1 MMSSLNDSV
10 SVLTGVGPKK
20 LTALNQL
27 GINTIIDLLTF
38 YPYRYDDLKA
48 KKLSEIT
55 DQEKVT
61 LKGIVS
67 SEPVLIR
74 FGQKRNLLNV
84 RLLIDSDNIT
94 VSFFNQPFLQK
105 QFEIGKEVAVYGKWD
120 DKRKSLSGMKLLTK
134 QNDDKL
140 SAIYRSSKD
149 IHQSAIRQLITQAFE
164 QYADRIDSILPNS
177 LIKKYRLINRKTM
190 LHDIHFP
197 QDEKEFHDAKRT
209 AIFEEFFLFQLKL
222 QYIKRNDT
230 KNDGIKINYQN
241 NELKKFIQTLPFEL
255 TAAQKRVVN
264 EICSDMKQPIHMNR
278 LLQGD
283 VGSGKTIVAAIV
295 MYAAITAG
303 YQAVLMA
310 PTEILAEQHANN
322 MATLFA
328 DFPVN
333 VALLTGSMKVKARRE
348 LLAHL
353 ESGEVNLII
362 GTHAIIQPDVSFS
375 RVGLV
380 ITDEQHRFGVN
391 QRRILREKGAE
402 PDVLAMTATP
412 IPRTLAITA
421 YGEMDVSTI
430 NELPAGRQPI
440 TTSWL
445 KSSQVGKGID
455 LIKEQLMQG
464 SQAYIITPLID
475 ESETLDL
482 KNALA
487 LYENMK
493 EIFEPKYKVGLL
505 HGKMKNDEKDQIMA
519 DFKANK
525 YQILV
530 STTVIEVGVDVPN
543 ATVMMIHNAER
554 FGLAQ
559 LHQLRGRVGRG
570 KKASY
575 CILIADPKNDF
586 GRQRMQIMTE
596 TTDGF
601 VISQKDLELRGAG
614 DVLGRKQSGIP
625 DFKIG
630 DPIGDINALQVAQQ
644 EAHEIVF
651 RNDFESNPEFK
662 PLNDYLKNHQNTDLK
677 FD

>member
-1 MMSSLNDSV
+1 MSSLNDSV

-27 GINTIIDLLTF
+27 GINTIADLLTF

-61 LKGIVS
+61 LKGTVS

-84 RLLIDSDNIT
+84 RLLVDDGNIT

-134 QNDDKL
+134 QTDDRL
-140 SAIYRSSKD
+140 AAIYRSSKD
-149 IHQSAIRQLITQAFE
+149 IHQTAIRQLITQAFK
-164 QYADRIDSILPNS
+164 QYADQIDSLLPNE
-177 LIKKYRLINRKTM
+177 LIQKYRLIDRQTM

-197 QDEKEFHDAKRT
+197 QDEKNFHDAKRT

-222 QYIKRNDT
+222 QYVKKSDT
-230 KNDGIKINYQN
+230 KNYGIKINYRN
-241 NELKKFIQTLPFEL
+241 AELKKFIQTLPFEL

-264 EICSDMKQPIHMNR
+264 EICADMKQPIHMNR

-322 MATLFA
+322 LAALFA

-348 LLAHL
+348 LLTHL
-353 ESGEVNLII
+353 ESGEVNLIV
-362 GTHAIIQPDVSFS
+362 GTHAIIQPDVSFK

-412 IPRTLAITA
+412 IPRTLAITS

-445 KSSQVGKGID
+445 KSSQVGKAID
-455 LIKEQLMQG
+455 LIKEQLAQG
-464 SQAYIITPLID
+464 SQAYVITPLID

-493 EIFEPKYKVGLL
+493 EVFEPKYKVGLL
-505 HGKMKNDEKDQIMA
+505 HGKMKNDEKDQMMT

-525 YQILV
+525 YQLLV

-543 ATVMMIHNAER
+543 ATVMMIYNAER

-575 CILIADPKNDF
+575 CVLIADPKNEF

-644 EAHEIVF
+644 EAHELVF
-651 RNDFESNPEFK
+651 RDDFASNPEFK
-662 PLNDYLKNHQNTDLK
+662 PLNDYLKGHQNTDLK

>member
-1 MMSSLNDSV
+1 MSSLNDSV

>member
-1 MMSSLNDSV
+1 MTSLNDSV

-55 DQEKVT
+55 DQEKIT

-74 FGQKRNLLNV
+74 FGQKKNLLNV

-134 QNDDKL
+134 QNDDRL

-149 IHQSAIRQLITQAFE
+149 IHQSAIRQLISQAFE
-164 QYADRIDSILPNS
+164 QYADQIDSILSND
-177 LIKKYRLINRKTM
+177 LIKKYRLIDRKTM

-197 QDEKEFHDAKRT
+197 QDEKDFHDAKRT

-455 LIKEQLMQG
+455 LIKEQLIQG

-487 LYENMK
+487 LFENMK

-651 RNDFESNPEFK
+651 RDDFESNPEFK

>member
-1 MMSSLNDSV
+1 MTSLDDSV
-10 SVLTGVGPKK
+10 GVLTGVGPKK

-27 GINTIIDLLTF
+27 GINTVADLLTF

-61 LKGIVS
+61 LKGTVS

-84 RLLIDSDNIT
+84 RLLVDEGNIT

-134 QNDDKL
+134 QTDDGL
-140 SAIYRSSKD
+140 AAIYRSSKD
-149 IHQSAIRQLITQAFE
+149 IHQPAIRQLITQAFE
-164 QYADRIDSILPNS
+164 QYADKIESLLPTE
-177 LIKKYRLINRKTM
+177 LIQKYRLVNRQTM

-197 QDEKEFHDAKRT
+197 QDEKNFHEAKRT

-222 QYIKRNDT
+222 QYVKKSDT
-230 KNDGIKINYQN
+230 KNYGIKINYKN
-241 NELKKFIQTLPFEL
+241 DELKKFIQTLPFEL
-255 TAAQKRVVN
+255 TSAQKRVVN
-264 EICSDMKQPIHMNR
+264 EICADMKQPIHMNR

-353 ESGEVNLII
+353 ESGEINLIV
-362 GTHAIIQPDVSFS
+362 GTHAIIQPDVSFK

-440 TTSWL
+440 KTTWL

-455 LIKEQLMQG
+455 LIKEQLTQG

-505 HGKMKNDEKDQIMA
+505 HGKMKNDDKDQVMA

-525 YQILV
+525 YQALV

-543 ATVMMIHNAER
+543 ATVMMIYNAER

-575 CILIADPKNDF
+575 CILIGDPKNEF
-586 GRQRMQIMTE
+586 GIQRMQIMTE

-625 DFKIG
+625 EFKIG

-644 EAHEIVF
+644 EAHEIIF
-651 RNDFESNPEFK
+651 RDDFESNPEFNQ
-662 PLNDYLKNHQNTDLK
+662 LNKYLKEHQNTDLK

>member
-1 MMSSLNDSV
+1 MSSLNDSV

-74 FGQKRNLLNV
+74 FGQKKNLLNV

-164 QYADRIDSILPNS
+164 QYADRIDSILPNA

-412 IPRTLAITA
+412 IPRTLAIAA

>member
-1 MMSSLNDSV
+1 MASLDDSV
-10 SVLTGVGPKK
+10 GVLTGVGPKK

-27 GINTIIDLLTF
+27 GINTIEDLLTF

-61 LKGIVS
+61 LKGTVS
-67 SEPVLIR
+67 SEPVLVR

-84 RLLIDSDNIT
+84 RLLVDDGNIT

-134 QNDDKL
+134 QTDDGL
-140 SAIYRSSKD
+140 AAIYRSSKD
-149 IHQSAIRQLITQAFE
+149 IHQTAIRQLITQAFE
-164 QYADRIDSILPNS
+164 QYADEVGSLLPTE
-177 LIKKYRLINRKTM
+177 LIQKYRLVNRKMM

-197 QDEKEFHDAKRT
+197 KDEKNFHEAKRT

-222 QYIKRNDT
+222 QYVKKTDT
-230 KNDGIKINYQN
+230 KNYGIKINYQN

-255 TAAQKRVVN
+255 TAAQKKVVN
-264 EICSDMKQPIHMNR
+264 EICADMKQAIHMNR

-353 ESGEVNLII
+353 ESGEVNLIV
-362 GTHAIIQPDVSFS
+362 GTHAIIQPDVSFK

-455 LIKEQLMQG
+455 LIKEQLAQG

-505 HGKMKNDEKDQIMA
+505 HGKMKNDEKDQMMA

-525 YQILV
+525 YQALV

-543 ATVMMIHNAER
+543 ATVMMIYNAER

-575 CILIADPKNDF
+575 CVLIADPKNEF
-586 GRQRMQIMTE
+586 GIQRMQIMTE

-625 DFKIG
+625 EFKIG

-651 RNDFESNPEFK
+651 RDDFENNPEFK
-662 PLNDYLKNHQNTDLK
+662 PLNDYLKEHQNTDLK